1 MLVYAPG
8 WTLATA
14 WLACFE
20 IIPPPQKNGFS
31 AAKKIKNPSLALLLK
46 TVVPLWFLL
55 KKMWVFFLCFCRKV
69 CQSDP
74 DSREQQV
81 ILLKKTENFRP
92 KSRYFFL
99 FFRQNLFHA
108 VLDFR
113 EQQAVLPD

>member
-81 ILLKKTENFRP
+81 ILLKKTESFRP

-99 FFRQNLFHA
+99 FFR
-108 VLDFR
+108 
-113 EQQAVLPD
+113 EQRYDEN